1 MLLNLRV
8 RIDRE
13 IGRLTES
20 LFRMQSQDGS
30 WKFCYEN
37 VVLTEAYMILLL
49 RTIEDPD
56 EELIRRL
63 HDRLLAAQY
72 PDGSWRAYPDEE
84 GGNLSATV
92 ECYYAMLY
100 SGYSQ
105 SSDPWMAKAR
115 SLIVRKGGLPR
126 IKGLMTKVMLAA
138 TGQIPWPR
146 FLKVPLEFLLLP
158 STFPVNLFDFSVY
171 ARAHMIPA
179 MVVADRRFSIRT
191 NRSPELAEL
200 IGNSSRD
207 RISFFDD
214 DELDIETRPFESAL
228 KQIVNGINNIKGI
241 PERKHEE
248 AIKKAERY
256 MLERIE
262 PDGTLYSYAT
272 STFLMIFAL
281 LAIGYGKR
289 HHVIN
294 NAVRGLKG
302 LICRDEG
309 PIVLQNSPSEVWDTS
324 LLSYALQEAGVAAHS
339 PTIRRAA
346 AYLLSK
352 QHRKRGDWAIHN
364 PNGVAGGWGFSDS
377 NTLNPDV
384 DDTTAALRA
393 IKPLS
398 AADSSYR
405 EGWNRGLN
413 WLLSMQNDDGGWPAF
428 EKNTDRRILA
438 SIPLVE
444 AKSSAI
450 DPSTPDLTGR
460 TLSFFGKF
468 AGLDVTHEFLR
479 KGAEWLIDN
488 QENDGSWYGRWGVCF
503 IYGTWAALTGLR
515 DVGIGSDHPAVS
527 RGTKW
532 LTDIQND
539 DGGWGESCGSD
550 VAMRYV
556 SLRASTPSQTAWAL
570 DALIAVHDA
579 PTVGIDKGIER
590 LIQLSQNNGWVSS
603 YPTGAGLPGIFY
615 SHYHSYRYIWPLL
628 TLAHYKNKYL

>member
-1 MLLNLRV
+1 
-8 RIDRE
+8 
-13 IGRLTES
+13 
-20 LFRMQSQDGS
+20 
-30 WKFCYEN
+30 
-37 VVLTEAYMILLL
+37 
-49 RTIEDPD
+49 
-56 EELIRRL
+56 
-63 HDRLLAAQY
+63 
-72 PDGSWRAYPDEE
+72 
-84 GGNLSATV
+84 
-92 ECYYAMLY
+92 
-100 SGYSQ
+100 
-105 SSDPWMAKAR
+105 
-115 SLIVRKGGLPR
+115 
-126 IKGLMTKVMLAA
+126 MTKVMLAA

-146 FLKVPLEFLLLP
+146 FLKVPLAFLLLP

-179 MVVADRRFSIRT
+179 MVVADRKFSIRT
-191 NRSPELAEL
+191 SRSPVLAEL
-200 IGNSSRD
+200 IGDPSRY
-207 RISFFDD
+207 RLSFFDD
-214 DELDIETRPFESAL
+214 DELGSDARPFESVFV
-228 KQIVNGINNIKGI
+228 QIVNGIKEITEL
-241 PERKHEE
+241 PDRQHAE

-289 HHVIN
+289 HPVIR

-302 LICRDEG
+302 LICRASG
-309 PIVLQNSPSEVWDTS
+309 RVVLQNSPSEVWDTA
-324 LLSYALQEAGVAAHS
+324 LLSYALQEAGVPAHS
-339 PTIRRAA
+339 PSIRGAA
-346 AYLLSK
+346 SYLLSR
-352 QHRKRGDWAIHN
+352 QHRKRGDWAVHN
-364 PNGVAGGWGFSDS
+364 PGGMAGGWGFSDS

-393 IKPLS
+393 IKSLS
-398 AADSSYR
+398 SADSSYL
-405 EGWNRGLN
+405 EAWNRGLS
-413 WLLSMQNDDGGWPAF
+413 WLMSMQNDDGGWPAF
-428 EKNTDRRILA
+428 EKNTDRKMFA

-468 AGLDVTHEFLR
+468 AGLDVHHAFVR
-479 KGAEWLIDN
+479 KGAEWLTAN
-488 QENDGSWYGRWGVCF
+488 QEKDGSWYGRWGVCY

-515 DVGIGSDHPAVS
+515 DVGIASDHPAIS

-556 SLRASTPSQTAWAL
+556 PLRASTSSQTAWAL
-570 DALIAVHDA
+570 DALIAVYDA
-579 PTVGIDKGIER
+579 PTVGVDKGIDR
-590 LIQLSQNNGWVSS
+590 LIQLSQNDGRFSS

-615 SHYHSYRYIWPLL
+615 SDYHSY
-628 TLAHYKNKYL
+628 

>member
-1 MLLNLRV
+1 
-8 RIDRE
+8 
-13 IGRLTES
+13 
-20 LFRMQSQDGS
+20 MQSQEGS
-30 WKFCYEN
+30 WKLCYEN

-49 RTIEDPD
+49 RTIEDSD
-56 EELIRRL
+56 EELIRQL

-105 SSDPWMAKAR
+105 ASDPGMVKAR
-115 SLIVRKGGLPR
+115 SLIVRQGGLNR

-158 STFPVNLFDFSVY
+158 STFPINLFDFSVY

-191 NRSPELAEL
+191 NRSPDLAEL
-200 IGNSSRD
+200 LGDASRD
-207 RISFFDD
+207 CISFFED
-214 DELDIETRPFESAL
+214 DELGNEARPFESVL
-228 KQIVNGINNIKGI
+228 SQIINGINNVKGI
-241 PERKHEE
+241 PERKHAE
-248 AIKKAERY
+248 AIQKAERY

-289 HHVIN
+289 HPVILG
-294 NAVRGLKG
+294 AVRGLKG
-302 LICRDEG
+302 LICREAG
-309 PIVLQNSPSEVWDTS
+309 RMVLQNSPSEVWDTA
-324 LLSYALQEAGVAAHS
+324 LLSYALQEAGVSAHS

-346 AYLLSK
+346 SYLLSK

-364 PNGVAGGWGFSDS
+364 PSGVVGGWGFSDS

-393 IKPLS
+393 IKSLS
-398 AADSSYR
+398 TDDTSYR
-405 EGWNRGLN
+405 DAWNRGFS
-413 WLLSMQNDDGGWPAF
+413 WLMSMQNDDGGWPAF

-460 TLSFFGKF
+460 TLSFLGAYTGLNVDYAF
-468 AGLDVTHEFLR
+468 AR
-479 KGAEWLIDN
+479 KGADWLINN
-488 QENDGSWYGRWGVCF
+488 QESDGSWYGRWGVCF

-515 DVGIGSDHPAVS
+515 DVGIAPDHSAVI
-527 RGTKW
+527 RGVKW

-539 DGGWGESCGSD
+539 DGGWGESCRSD

-556 SLRASTPSQTAWAL
+556 PLHASTPSQTAWAL

-579 PTVGIDKGIER
+579 STAVIDKGIER
-590 LIQLSQNNGWVSS
+590 LIQLSQDNGGMSS